1 MAQGGVRIQIL
12 GEFNPKGFIEAEK
25 AAEGLSGQMKGLAKT
40 VGAAFAT
47 REVVNF
53 AKSAIGAASDLGE
66 SINAVNVTFGDASDG
81 ILKLGENAA
90 EAVGLSAREFNGFAV
105 QFAGFT
111 QQIAGSEGDIVSVT
125 ENLTTRIADF
135 ASVMNLDV
143 PEAAQVFQSSLAG
156 QTEPIRKYGIDL
168 SAAAVG
174 LHAVE
179 IGLVDSAKEM
189 TEADKVM
196 ARYSLLMEET
206 DKVAGD
212 FTNTSDSL
220 ANQQRILAARLDD
233 AQATIGAALVPAL
246 ESLLNVALPL
256 IEAFTELPE
265 GVQQTLIVGLGLVAA
280 AKSMSTTLQGFG
292 VSAKNANKW
301 VGGLTAG
308 VGLALIAFNQY
319 QSAKATVTEA
329 SERLKAALDAETL
342 AIEGNAETIIQQDFL
357 TGELGKAMEMLGLDV
372 DLATE
377 AVMGNEEAAY
387 AFIDSINNADDELAG
402 FRETIGSWFDSSMR
416 MNDAVDLVRR
426 NYEGMYNGF
435 QDARD
440 EAERLAAAEEELAVQ
455 STYVADATDELT
467 IINGLATEA
476 AKEFARK
483 TNVLKESL
491 GDVYS
496 ATDQLIPEIETLLG
510 LFRQQDA
517 VDAAAEAIEN
527 YHEKLVDAT
536 VGSRELE
543 QAQRDAAE
551 AIYVAIEALG
561 RIPEVV
567 QTQFKVLVEQG
578 DLDAALRKLERL
590 ESARS
595 QIAAIV
601 AGTDPGST
609 YIANAQREM
618 AAIANPNRGQIG
630 LVSSTRIGPPVDIP
644 TGAMATGGIVTRP
657 TLALLAE
664 KGTPEAVVPLNKA
677 GGIGS
682 TYNITVQAGVGDPGQ
697 IGQSVVE
704 AITAY
709 ERRNGAGWRAA

>member
-111 QQIAGSEGDIVSVT
+111 QQIAGAEGDIVAVT

-233 AQATIGAALVPAL
+233 AQATIGAALVPAI
-246 ESLLNVALPL
+246 ESLLEVVMPL

-265 GVQQTLIVGLGLVAA
+265 GLQQTIILTGAA
-280 AKSMSTTLQGFG
+280 AIGFKSASTSLQGFG
-292 VSAKNANKW
+292 VAAKTANTSLGILGIAIFAGTNLYMSYK
-301 VGGLTAG
+301 TAKEDAIARTNEMAD
-308 VGLALIAFNQY
+308 AL
-319 QSAKATVTEA
+319 EA
-329 SERLKAALDAETL
+329 EARGQED
-342 AIEGNAETIIQQDFL
+342 
-357 TGELGKAMEMLGLDV
+357 
-372 DLATE
+372 ATE
-377 AVMGNEEAAY
+377 AALVNTFTTDRLGDAVANLGLSVTDLTDFIQGENVPAIQDLIDASDKYGSSAEGFKALQKDLQVELGGTTADFEIVIRETEKWTAALEKAREEEARQVEA
-387 AFIDSINNADDELAG
+387 LKG
-402 FRETIGSWFDSSMR
+402 VRE
-416 MNDAVDLVRR
+416 
-426 NYEGMYNGF
+426 E
-435 QDARD
+435 
-440 EAERLAAAEEELAVQ
+440 

-483 TNVLKESL
+483 TNVLEQSL

-496 ATDQLIPEIETLLG
+496 ATNTLIPEIETLLG

-561 RIPEVV
+561 RIPETV

-601 AGTDPGST
+601 AGTDPGSS
-609 YIANAQREM
+609 YIANARDEM
-618 AAIANPNRGQIG
+618 AAIAVGGQIG
-630 LVSSTRIGPPVDIP
+630 RVDSVQIGPPVNIP

>member
-1 MAQGGVRIQIL
+1 MAQGGVRIQIV
-12 GEFNPKGFIEAEK
+12 GEFNPKGFVEAEK

-53 AKSAIGAASDLGE
+53 AKSAVGAASDLGE

-111 QQIAGSEGDIVSVT
+111 QQIAGSEGDIVAVT

-156 QTEPIRKYGIDL
+156 ETEPIRKFGIDL

-179 IGLVDSAKEM
+179 IGLVDSANEM

-292 VSAKNANKW
+292 ISAKNANKW

-319 QSAKATVTEA
+319 LTAKNEISAAA
-329 SERLKAALDAETL
+329 ERVKQALDNETL
-342 AIEGNAETIIQQDFL
+342 AVTENTEGLIQQQFL

-377 AVMGNEEAAY
+377 AIMGNEEAAY
-387 AFIDSINNADDELAG
+387 EFIDAFKQA
-402 FRETIGSWFDSSMR
+402 REDSVGLGDGLRSLFDGGM
-416 MNDAVDLVRR
+416 MAIDAARIVEREF
-426 NYEGMYNGF
+426 EGMTKGM
-435 QDARD
+435 QDAKA
-440 EAERLAAAEEELAVQ
+440 ESERLADAHEEVIEQ

-467 IINGLATEA
+467 IINELATVA

-483 TNVLKESL
+483 TNVLQESL

-496 ATDQLIPEIETLLG
+496 ATNKLIPEIETLLG

-517 VDAAAEAIEN
+517 VDDAADAIEN

-551 AIYVAIEALG
+551 AIFVAIEALG
-561 RIPEVV
+561 RIPENV

-601 AGTDPGST
+601 AGTDPGSS
-609 YIANAQREM
+609 YIANARDEM
-618 AAIANPNRGQIG
+618 AAIAVGGQIG
-630 LVSSTRIGPPVDIP
+630 LVSSTRIGPPVNIP
-644 TGAMATGGIVTRP
+644 TGAMAEGGIVTRP

-664 KGTPEAVVPLNKA
+664 KGTPEAVVPLNKS
-677 GGIGS
+677 GGIGA
-682 TYNITVQAGVGDPGQ
+682 TYNITVQAGVGDPGA
-697 IGQSVVE
+697 IGQQVVE
-704 AITAY
+704 SIRAY